1 MTREVKRQEREK
13 IFNAVRSVIHDWD
26 PYDLIAGGA
35 PDDEFDSEISAVIRQ
50 LDRIRSAGDACH
62 VISRVFSSSFEPE
75 LFQIEH
81 CRSVGERLYEV
92 LAEHGILEKNP
103 VVSPR

>member
-1 MTREVKRQEREK
+1 MMTREVKSREREK
-13 IFNAVRSVIHDWD
+13 IFDAVRSVIHEWD

-50 LDRIRSAGDACH
+50 LDRIRSSRDATH

-81 CRSVGERLYEV
+81 CQSVGERLYSV
-92 LAEHGILEKNP
+92 LVERGIMEEPK
-103 VVSPR
+103 

>member
-1 MTREVKRQEREK
+1 MMTREAKRRGREE
-13 IFNAVRSVIHDWD
+13 IFETVRKVIHEWD
-26 PYDLIAGGA
+26 PYDLLAGGA

-50 LDRIRSAGDACH
+50 LDRIRSSRDACH

-81 CRSVGERLYEV
+81 CQSVGLRLYEA
-92 LAEHGILEKNP
+92 LAERGIIEEQA
-103 VVSPR
+103 

>member
-1 MTREVKRQEREK
+1 MMTREVKSRERER
-13 IFNAVRSVIHDWD
+13 IFDAVRSVIHEWD

-50 LDRIRSAGDACH
+50 LDRIRSSRDATH

-75 LFQIEH
+75 LFQIER
-81 CRSVGERLYEV
+81 CQSVGERLYSV
-92 LAEHGILEKNP
+92 LVERGIMEERK
-103 VVSPR
+103 